1 MMLGE
6 LDLVTEV
13 RKVSGWVVP
22 SGYRE
27 EERGFQAE
35 EIACAMALSGEDA
48 YKVKSESLKKDS
60 AAGANTSRIQITT
73 TQIGKGS
80 LQEVH
85 FQSSVVERPPLMGTA
100 RNLCWNAIWVT
111 VSIVFEEGPWRMV
124 RLSVHGDRVEG
135 NQAEGRVKATKHGM
149 PGRGSK

>member
-1 MMLGE
+1 M
-6 LDLVTEV
+6 
-13 RKVSGWVVP
+13 P

-80 LQEVH
+80 ILI
-85 FQSSVVERPPLMGTA
+85 RT
-100 RNLCWNAIWVT
+100 
-111 VSIVFEEGPWRMV
+111 
-124 RLSVHGDRVEG
+124 
-135 NQAEGRVKATKHGM
+135 
-149 PGRGSK
+149 